1 MFPLLFCSLHGRY
14 HELAPHLVPMDYTN
28 DPDVKVPLALI
39 VNMPE
44 LKENP
49 FRNRIVESFSEDG
62 QGNLSFNDFVDM
74 FSVLSEMAPRELK
87 AIYAFKIYDFNVDN
101 YICKED
107 LEKTLNKLTKEELTP
122 EEVNLVCEKAIEEAD
137 LDGDNKL
144 SFADFENMISRAPD
158 FLSENR
164 IYSSCDA
171 TVALCLELKNALPYM
186 SRQQDS
192 ELLDTTHVGG
202 SLLQVVEPDLTT
214 GGAPRLL
221 VVHCAAMESDPLLWQ
236 QDTWFDPGCNN
247 LCAGQ
252 GRQNRSS
259 LTHHRVGLY
268 HQGRQKPPML
278 EGIVVKSPDKLH
290 IEGSEWQGA

>member
-1 MFPLLFCSLHGRY
+1 MFKWTLTTWSLHWLLVNGGRFY
-14 HELAPHLVPMDYTN
+14 VRLTGVFG
-28 DPDVKVPLALI
+28 DPASPGRG
-39 VNMPE
+39 PE
-44 LKENP
+44 LKDSETVGAPLNLRSRRFVQKMLWRRKLKEEERMVLRDYTTHVSAPHESDPFPINPSSHFPALFAFQENP

-158 FLSENR
+158 FLR
-164 IYSSCDA
+164 
-171 TVALCLELKNALPYM
+171 
-186 SRQQDS
+186 
-192 ELLDTTHVGG
+192 
-202 SLLQVVEPDLTT
+202 
-214 GGAPRLL
+214 
-221 VVHCAAMESDPLLWQ
+221 
-236 QDTWFDPGCNN
+236 
-247 LCAGQ
+247 
-252 GRQNRSS
+252 
-259 LTHHRVGLY
+259 
-268 HQGRQKPPML
+268 
-278 EGIVVKSPDKLH
+278 
-290 IEGSEWQGA
+290 

>member
-1 MFPLLFCSLHGRY
+1 MGNKQTIFTDEQLDAYQDCTFFTRKEILRLHGRY

-137 LDGDNKL
+137 LDGDSKL

-158 FLSENR
+158 FLR
-164 IYSSCDA
+164 PFWTA
-171 TVALCLELKNALPYM
+171 QLCLTDHMIERGRKVLYHHLETWRPKNL
-186 SRQQDS
+186 
-192 ELLDTTHVGG
+192 ELL
-202 SLLQVVEPDLTT
+202 S
-214 GGAPRLL
+214 
-221 VVHCAAMESDPLLWQ
+221 AAVSQ
-236 QDTWFDPGCNN
+236 RGNYF
-247 LCAGQ
+247 
-252 GRQNRSS
+252 
-259 LTHHRVGLY
+259 
-268 HQGRQKPPML
+268 L
-278 EGIVVKSPDKLH
+278 EHS
-290 IEGSEWQGA
+290 

>member
-1 MFPLLFCSLHGRY
+1 MSVFISINHQAVLKTNNNHNGWHTECSLLQNKVVFHIKYKEVSHCLHGRY

-28 DPDVKVPLALI
+28 DPDVKIPLALI

-158 FLSENR
+158 FLSTFHIR
-164 IYSSCDA
+164 I
-171 TVALCLELKNALPYM
+171 
-186 SRQQDS
+186 
-192 ELLDTTHVGG
+192 
-202 SLLQVVEPDLTT
+202 
-214 GGAPRLL
+214 
-221 VVHCAAMESDPLLWQ
+221 
-236 QDTWFDPGCNN
+236 
-247 LCAGQ
+247 
-252 GRQNRSS
+252 
-259 LTHHRVGLY
+259 
-268 HQGRQKPPML
+268 
-278 EGIVVKSPDKLH
+278 
-290 IEGSEWQGA
+290 

>member
-1 MFPLLFCSLHGRY
+1 MGNKQTIFTDEQLDAYQDCTFFTRKEILRLHGRY

-62 QGNLSFNDFVDM
+62 LGNLSFNDFVDM

-101 YICKED
+101 FICKED

-122 EEVNLVCEKAIEEAD
+122 EEVNLVCEKAIEESD

-158 FLSENR
+158 FLSSLHLQHLSDTLIQNDLQ
-164 IYSSCDA
+164 SVVTG
-171 TVALCLELKNALPYM
+171 TVPPWSNSGLNVYLRDTM
-186 SRQQDS
+186 VVSR
-192 ELLDTTHVGG
+192 T
-202 SLLQVVEPDLTT
+202 
-214 GGAPRLL
+214 
-221 VVHCAAMESDPLLWQ
+221 
-236 QDTWFDPGCNN
+236 
-247 LCAGQ
+247 
-252 GRQNRSS
+252 
-259 LTHHRVGLY
+259 
-268 HQGRQKPPML
+268 
-278 EGIVVKSPDKLH
+278 
-290 IEGSEWQGA
+290 

>member
-1 MFPLLFCSLHGRY
+1 MGNKQTIFTDEQLDAYQDCTFFTRKEILRLHGRF

-28 DPDVKVPLALI
+28 DPDVKVPLSLI

-49 FRNRIVESFSEDG
+49 FRDRIVESFSEDG
-62 QGNLSFNDFVDM
+62 LGNLSFNDFVDM

-137 LDGDNKL
+137 LDGDSKL

-158 FLSENR
+158 FLSKAQFVDSHPKAHVFFKAASEHFVLKVDVLEAGKMDKRKDLSEFDEGDQIVMARPLDQNISKTAALVGCSWSAVVS
-164 IYSSCDA
+164 IYQKWSKEG
-171 TVALCLELKNALPYM
+171 TVVKR
-186 SRQQDS
+186 RQG
-192 ELLDTTHVGG
+192 HGR
-202 SLLQVVEPDLTT
+202 
-214 GGAPRLL
+214 PRLTD
-221 VVHCAAMESDPLLWQ
+221 ARGE
-236 QDTWFDPGCNN
+236 
-247 LCAGQ
+247 
-252 GRQNRSS
+252 
-259 LTHHRVGLY
+259 
-268 HQGRQKPPML
+268 
-278 EGIVVKSPDKLH
+278 
-290 IEGSEWQGA
+290 